1 MPTAETFTGTSNQTT
16 VLLTRS
22 PAVRN
27 WHYGSRKF
35 LLALGTMF
43 VALGMVLTGSL
54 SPQEGA
60 DMVLKAAAAYL
71 LAEGAGDALGRLK
84 GLGT

>member
-1 MPTAETFTGTSNQTT
+1 MTIAETFTGTSSQT
-16 VLLTRS
+16 VLLARAPAARRS
-22 PAVRN
+22 
-27 WHYGSRKF
+27 HYGSRKF
-35 LLALGTMF
+35 LLAIGAML

-60 DMVLKAAAAYL
+60 DMVWKAAAAYL
-71 LAEGAGDALGRLK
+71 LAEGVGDAVGRLK